1 MTFKDMIQQMLTRKA
16 SDLHLRVGLRPTL
29 RIDGK
34 LYSAD
39 DNVLMPQDM
48 DKILGQ
54 IMTESQQQRF
64 HQRREMDLALSI
76 SKMGRFRI
84 NLYKQ
89 RGTLGIA
96 IRHVN
101 TTIPT
106 FEELN
111 LPETIK
117 DIADARKGL
126 IIVTGTTG
134 SGKSTTLAAM
144 IEYINSTRPENVL
157 TIEDPIEYIY
167 RDKKSII
174 SQREV
179 GGDTESF
186 ASALRHAFRQD
197 PDIILI
203 GEIRDADTM
212 GIALTAADTG
222 HLVLTTLHTM
232 NAIETISRVISFFPP
247 HQHQQIRLLLAGTLK
262 SIMCQRLLP
271 RHDCPGRIPAVE
283 ILVTTASI
291 REYIIDQM
299 KTPLI
304 SELIAQGTVQYGM
317 QSFDQSIMKMFRA
330 GVISYEEAIAQSSNP
345 EDFDLRC
352 KGFTSAS
359 DRSWNE
365 FAGRGKK
372 ERYIRLLM
380 AMASA
385 SLINTLCIEFPAGWV
400 SP

>member
-1 MTFKDMIQQMLTRKA
+1 MTFKEMIQQLLARNG

-29 RIDGK
+29 RIDGR
-34 LYSAD
+34 LYAAD
-39 DNVLMPQDM
+39 DQVLMPQDM
-48 DKILGQ
+48 DKILTQ
-54 IMTESQQQRF
+54 ILTESQLQKF
-64 HQRREMDLALSI
+64 HQRREMDLALSV

-89 RGTLGIA
+89 RGTIGIA
-96 IRHVN
+96 LRHVN
-101 TTIPT
+101 TVIPS

-111 LPETIK
+111 LPDVIK
-117 DIADARKGL
+117 DISGARKGL

-144 IEYINSTRPENVL
+144 IEHINANRAENIL

-186 ASALRHAFRQD
+186 ANALRHAFRQD

-203 GEIRDADTM
+203 GEVRDADTM

-232 NAIETISRVISFFPP
+232 NAVETISRIISFFPP

-262 SIMCQRLLP
+262 SIICQRLLP
-271 RHDCPGRIPAVE
+271 RSDGPGRLPAVE
-283 ILVTTASI
+283 VLLSTASV
-291 REYIIDQM
+291 REYITDQM

-304 SELIAQGTVQYGM
+304 PELIEQGTVQYGM
-317 QSFDQSIMKMFRA
+317 QSFDQSIMKMFRS
-330 GVISYEEAIAQSSNP
+330 GMITYEEALAQSSNP
-345 EDFDLRC
+345 DDFDLRC
-352 KGFTSAS
+352 KGITSAS
-359 DRSWNE
+359 DRGWSE
-365 FAGRGKK
+365 FTSEKK
-372 ERYIRLLM
+372 
-380 AMASA
+380 AKD
-385 SLINTLCIEFPAGWV
+385 TLGF
-400 SP
+400 